1 VVTNHADT
9 EHMFSRKTGDDAVR
23 SNATP
28 KHRAR
33 RGGRKDLLGDL
44 LAGLTADGYHYH
56 ADLALGEDRVS
67 VAVGPTGAFAMW
79 TVDESGK
86 YRVGDDRR
94 LMRGRHNAGDIVA
107 RGGRVGFEL
116 RNLLQDAGAPMH
128 VRCVAVVTKG
138 KVGFTPLDLGDV
150 VVVEPT
156 QLMFVVQWGPGPE
169 NYPAD
174 EIERAAA
181 SLTEPLVFGA
191 EPFEDAADDE
201 DGTHV
206 LADPAASAPVT
217 TQTGVFEVPMPEEPS
232 APLFA
237 GVAEAG
243 SETETET
250 PEQATETEAPAA
262 DDVASE
268 PESEPEP
275 SVTEP
280 QMTTNE
286 TAPSEADAEP
296 EAAAAAEAEAKP
308 VEATR
313 SPFETMEVPV
323 AEESPLAMAAVPAP
337 NPSVSDVGYELFRQN
352 LAATATHPTPPATP
366 TPFVFP
372 DPPMTTAVLRQE
384 GERLE
389 PDEEL
394 TPYEAG
400 NELFGP
406 PIALAVPAQGEDE
419 VADATSEAPEAPE
432 ASVAAAEPQPLA
444 EASPETATD
453 DTTVGPYVALRNA
466 VAGGRTEQEG
476 YRRYE
481 MVVDDLSAANPTAQ
495 PDEGH
500 RSYEIAVDDEAYQA
514 ADESYRT
521 NETPVDATAFDADP
535 DTDKDTPMADEPSS
549 HELSSYESFVADD
562 GQESRHAEPFDAAV
576 AKASAELGSVP
587 FEAPAEYGRPF
598 DSFRPLE
605 PHPSSTAMLESAF
618 ASNSQASRYEM
629 PTEAVPVTTA
639 SEGSA
644 DHAAADTEHLSPFFS
659 DEYNGPTDRFSV
671 DESAAPVDHAPIPP
685 MKPVDYAQRLKDAST
700 WSYHGRRLMRRK

>member
-1 VVTNHADT
+1 
-9 EHMFSRKTGDDAVR
+9 
-23 SNATP
+23 
-28 KHRAR
+28 
-33 RGGRKDLLGDL
+33 
-44 LAGLTADGYHYH
+44 
-56 ADLALGEDRVS
+56 
-67 VAVGPTGAFAMW
+67 
-79 TVDESGK
+79 
-86 YRVGDDRR
+86 
-94 LMRGRHNAGDIVA
+94 
-107 RGGRVGFEL
+107 
-116 RNLLQDAGAPMH
+116 
-128 VRCVAVVTKG
+128 
-138 KVGFTPLDLGDV
+138 
-150 VVVEPT
+150 
-156 QLMFVVQWGPGPE
+156 
-169 NYPAD
+169 
-174 EIERAAA
+174 
-181 SLTEPLVFGA
+181 
-191 EPFEDAADDE
+191 
-201 DGTHV
+201 
-206 LADPAASAPVT
+206 
-217 TQTGVFEVPMPEEPS
+217 
-232 APLFA
+232 
-237 GVAEAG
+237 
-243 SETETET
+243 
-250 PEQATETEAPAA
+250 
-262 DDVASE
+262 
-268 PESEPEP
+268 
-275 SVTEP
+275 
-280 QMTTNE
+280 MTTNE

-394 TPYEAG
+394 TPYETG

-406 PIALAVPAQGEDE
+406 PITLAVPAQGEDE

-514 ADESYRT
+514 AADESYRT

-576 AKASAELGSVP
+576 AKASAELRSVP

-598 DSFRPLE
+598 DSLRPLE

-639 SEGSA
+639 TEGSA
-644 DHAAADTEHLSPFFS
+644 ATPLPTPNISHRSSPT
-659 DEYNGPTDRFSV
+659 NTTAPPTDSPWTSPR
-671 DESAAPVDHAPIPP
+671 
-685 MKPVDYAQRLKDAST
+685 RRST
-700 WSYHGRRLMRRK
+700 TRRSRR